1 LPNTLENKYLKNK
14 LHINQQTKKTTA
26 DGKNP
31 TNLKLFG
38 RIKGPLAIII
48 FIIIEKLL
56 FLFL

>member
-1 LPNTLENKYLKNK
+1 LKINISK
-14 LHINQQTKKTTA
+14 KSLHINQQTKKTTI
-26 DGKNP
+26 DGKKP

-38 RIKGPLAIII
+38 KIKGPLAIII